1 MLRGLLVRQL
11 PRRRA
16 SLCRLKAAQAS
27 HQATPEVVESV
38 SRPAAVYR
46 PDNACLAAWSSPGT
60 ADEWLR
66 LPVDV
71 EVTKGSQDRELEHL

>member
-1 MLRGLLVRQL
+1 MLRG
-11 PRRRA
+11 
-16 SLCRLKAAQAS
+16 
-27 HQATPEVVESV
+27 TPEVVESV

-46 PDNACLAAWSSPGT
+46 PITDAWPSPGT

-71 EVTKGSQDRELEHL
+71 EVKKGSQDRELEHL